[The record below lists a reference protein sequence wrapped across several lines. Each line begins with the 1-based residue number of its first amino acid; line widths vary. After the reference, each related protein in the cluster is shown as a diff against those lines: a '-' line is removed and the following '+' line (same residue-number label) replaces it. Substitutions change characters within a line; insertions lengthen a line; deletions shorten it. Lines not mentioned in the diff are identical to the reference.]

1 MIDTHTHLYL
11 NEFSDGG
18 DETVVRA
25 IASGVGHLILPNV
38 DASTME
44 PMKALHS
51 RFPKNPSVPLALH
64 PTEVGEG
71 WEAIVDDMEKELMN
85 GGYVAVGEVGVD
97 LYWDK
102 SRRDD
107 QLKAFARQ
115 LRIASRLHLPV
126 IIHCREAL
134 ADTVQV
140 ISEVKPEA
148 PLVFHSFTGS
158 KEDVKLIREA
168 CSPMFGINGVVTFK
182 NAASLREAIPEIGLQ
197 HVLLETDS
205 PYLAPVPNRGKRN
218 ESSFLC
224 CVRDKVAEVLGI
236 SPDEVEHATDCSA
249 REIFK
254 I

>member
-44 PMKALHS
+44 PMMALHS
-51 RFPKNPSVPLALH
+51 RFPENTSMALGLH

-85 GGYVAVGEVGVD
+85 GGYVAVGEVGDD

-158 KEDVKLIREA
+158 KEDVKVIREA
-168 CSPMFGINGVVTFK
+168 CSPMF
-182 NAASLREAIPEIGLQ
+182 
-197 HVLLETDS
+197 
-205 PYLAPVPNRGKRN
+205 N